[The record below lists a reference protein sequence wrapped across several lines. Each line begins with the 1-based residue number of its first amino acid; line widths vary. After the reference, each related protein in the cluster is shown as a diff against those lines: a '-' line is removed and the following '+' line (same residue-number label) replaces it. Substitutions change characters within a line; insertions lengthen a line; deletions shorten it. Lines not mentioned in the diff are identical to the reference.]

1 MSERMVM
8 AMAKL
13 EVWPLDLQGFAIVTT
28 ETAARLRLEYEPYI
42 DIEQTPTWGDF
53 RMAGHPFDI
62 ANEIIDNAAR
72 GDLEDYVAAVESANA
87 VDEGTAT
94 FEERWRRACT
104 LAQGPAPDSEAPTDD
119 EIFAYQH
126 GEYGADI
133 EWLIALQKCML
144 DDLPDEVLDQFKLRV
159 DGTSEWPAGLVPT
172 EQLDDV
178 KDRLVELGYEF
189 A

>member
-1 MSERMVM
+1 M

-13 EVWPLDLQGFAIVTT
+13 EVWPLELQGFAIVST
-28 ETAARLRLEYEPYI
+28 ETAERLRLQYEPYV

-53 RMAGHPFDI
+53 RRAGQPFDM
-62 ANEIIDNAAR
+62 ACEIIDDDAR
-72 GDLEDYVAAVESANA
+72 GDLADYVAAVESANA

-94 FEERWRRACT
+94 LEERWRRACS
-104 LAQGPAPDSEAPTDD
+104 LAQGPAQDSEAPTDD
-119 EIFAYQH
+119 ETFTYQH

-133 EWLIALQKCML
+133 EWLIALQKRML
-144 DDLPDEVLDQFKLRV
+144 DDLPDDVLDQFRLRV

-178 KDRLVELGYEF
+178 KDRLVALGYEF